1 MKKNI
6 TIAFILLLLVKINI
20 ALGDVRLPS
29 ILSDHMVLQQN
40 QEGLLWGWSD
50 ATEKIVVSTSWDTVT
65 YKTTGTRDANWSLKI
80 KTPRASNTSHTITI
94 KGRNTI
100 IIQDVLIGEV
110 WLGSGQSNME
120 WGMNANEKQTAD
132 EAPYAKN
139 NELRFF
145 KVPRTTSN
153 SPQDDLPG
161 RWIVCNPNDLKWLS
175 AVGYYFSKTVHQ
187 SLQIPVG
194 FINSS
199 WGGTPAEAW
208 TPKELI
214 ENDPALKEASVTKIS
229 TGYPGWPIAP
239 GKTYNAMISPITN
252 FAIAGVIWYQGESN
266 VEGYAT
272 YQQLLTTMI
281 GAWRKAWS
289 NVFPFYYVQIA
300 PYNYGNKNIGA
311 LLREAQTKCLNYPAT
326 GMIVITDLVDDV
338 NNIHPVNKRDV
349 GLRLAN
355 YALADTYHKAIPY
368 QSPVYKNM
376 KVEKNKIRV
385 IFDHAEKGL
394 ISKGNV
400 LSDFYIAGDDKNFIP
415 ATAKID
421 GSTVVV
427 SNPKVKNPVAVRF
440 GFSNTAMPNLFSKD
454 GLPVNFFRTDA
465 WEVNTDPIKQKD

>member
-6 TIAFILLLLVKINI
+6 TIIFILLLSIKINV
-20 ALGDVRLPS
+20 ALSDVRLPS

-40 QEGLLWGWSD
+40 QDALLWGWSD
-50 ATEKIVVSTSWDTVT
+50 ATEKIIISTSWDTVT
-65 YKTTGTRDANWSLKI
+65 YKTSGTRDANWNIKI
-80 KTPRASNTSHTITI
+80 KTPQASNTSYTITI

-100 IIQDVLIGEV
+100 IIKDVLIGEV

-120 WGMNANEKQTAD
+120 WGMNANEKQTTE

-139 NELRFF
+139 NSLRFF

-153 SPQDDLPG
+153 HLQDDLQG
-161 RWIVCNPNDLKWLS
+161 HWIVCNPDDLKWLS
-175 AVGYYFSKTVHQ
+175 AIGYYFSKKVQ
-187 SLQIPVG
+187 QDLQIPVG

-199 WGGTPAEAW
+199 WGGTPAEVW

-214 ENDPALKEASVTKIS
+214 ENDAALKEAAVTKIS
-229 TGYPGWPIAP
+229 SSYPGWPITP

-252 FAIAGVIWYQGESN
+252 FQIAGVIWYQGESN

-281 GAWRKAWS
+281 GAWRKAWN

-326 GMIVITDLVDDV
+326 GMVVITDLVDDI
-338 NNIHPVNKRDV
+338 NNIHPVNKLDV

-355 YALADTYHKAIPY
+355 YALADTYHKNTSY
-368 QSPVYKNM
+368 QSPIYKSM
-376 KVEKNKIRV
+376 KIEKNKIRI

-400 LSDFYIAGDDKNFIP
+400 VSDFYIAGDDKNFIP

-421 GSTVVV
+421 GSTVIV
-427 SNPKVKNPVAVRF
+427 SHPKIKKPVAIRF

-454 GLPVNFFRTDA
+454 GLPVNLFRTDN
-465 WEVNTDPIKQKD
+465 WEVDTEPIKQ